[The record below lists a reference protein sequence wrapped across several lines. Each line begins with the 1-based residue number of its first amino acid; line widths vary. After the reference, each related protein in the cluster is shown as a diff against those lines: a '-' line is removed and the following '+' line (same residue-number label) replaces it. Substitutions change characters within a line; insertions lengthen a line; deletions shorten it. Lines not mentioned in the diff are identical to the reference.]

1 MAITE
6 PEFTVGIEEEYLL
19 VDKTTR
25 DLCNNPPGTMVQ
37 ECAAL
42 CGGQVSPEFLRS
54 QIEVGTR
61 PCRTIAE
68 ARADLGT
75 LRRAVIQVA
84 GKYGLA
90 PVAASTHPFG
100 SWHEQLLTEKER
112 YNILEHD
119 MQAAARRLLIC
130 GMHVHV
136 GIADDELR
144 IDLLNQF
151 NYFLPHLLA
160 LSCSSPFWEGDNT
173 GLMCYR
179 LTVFDALQRTGI
191 AEQFSSYAEYERHI
205 NILKSAGVID
215 DASKIWWDL
224 RPSARYPTLE
234 VRIMD
239 VCTDTDDAASLAA
252 LTVCIM
258 RMLYRLRKN
267 NQRWRTYARM
277 LVTENR
283 WRAMRYGPDEGL
295 IDFGKGEIVP
305 FSVLLDELID
315 LVEDDAG
322 ALDCTSQVRRARTI
336 LERGTSAHRQL
347 MTYKMAVSS
356 GMDRQEALHA
366 VVDMLIEE
374 TNPDIKSTDAK
385 FEYSGSE

>member
-1 MAITE
+1 MAIPE
-6 PEFTVGIEEEYLL
+6 PEFSVGVEEEYLL
-19 VDKTTR
+19 VDKNTR
-25 DLCNNPPGTMVQ
+25 DLCSNPPVTMVQ
-37 ECAAL
+37 ECENL
-42 CGGQVSPEFLRS
+42 CEGQVSPEFLKS

-61 PCRTIAE
+61 PGRTIADV
-68 ARADLGT
+68 RADLIS
-75 LRRAVIQVA
+75 LRHAVIEVA
-84 GKYGLA
+84 DRYGLA
-90 PVAASTHPFG
+90 PIAASTHPFG
-100 SWHEQLLTEKER
+100 SWQQQQHTEKER
-112 YNILEHD
+112 YHILEHD
-119 MQAAARRLLIC
+119 MQAAARRMLIC

-136 GIADDELR
+136 GIADDDLR
-144 IDLLNQF
+144 VDLLNQF

-160 LSCSSPFWEGDNT
+160 LSCSSPFWEGENT
-173 GLMCYR
+173 GLLSYR

-234 VRIMD
+234 MRIAD
-239 VCTDTDDAASLAA
+239 VCTHVDDAISLAA
-252 LTVCIM
+252 LTVCVM

-267 NQRWRTYARM
+267 NQRWRAYARM

-305 FSVLLDELID
+305 FSVLLEEMLELIE
-315 LVEDDAG
+315 EDAK
-322 ALDCTSQVRRARTI
+322 ALDCVREVQHSRTI
-336 LERGTSAHRQL
+336 LERGTSAHRQIK
-347 MTYKMAVSS
+347 TYEQAVRS
-356 GMDRQEALHA
+356 GMSKQDALCA

-374 TNPDIKSTDAK
+374 TRIRSV
-385 FEYSGSE
+385 

>member
-1 MAITE
+1 MVLPE
-6 PEFTVGIEEEYLL
+6 PEFSVGIEEEYLL
-19 VDKTTR
+19 VDKSTR
-25 DLCNNPPGTMVQ
+25 DLCNDPPDNMVE

-42 CGGQVSPEFLRS
+42 CGGQVTPEFLRS

-68 ARADLGT
+68 ARADLAS

-84 GKYGLA
+84 GHYDLA
-90 PVAASTHPFG
+90 PIAASTHPFG
-100 SWHEQLLTEKER
+100 SWHEQLPTPKER

-144 IDLLNQF
+144 IDLMNQF

-160 LSCSSPFWEGDNT
+160 LSCSSPFWEGEDT
-173 GLMCYR
+173 GLLCYR
-179 LTVFDALQRTGI
+179 LTVFDALVRTGLP
-191 AEQFSSYAEYERHI
+191 EQFSSYGEYQRHV
-205 NILKSAGVID
+205 NILRTAGVVE

-234 VRIMD
+234 TRIMD
-239 VCTDTDDAASLAA
+239 VCTDLDDAACLAA
-252 LTVCIM
+252 LTVCLM
-258 RMLYRLRKN
+258 RMLYRLRKD
-267 NQRWRTYARM
+267 NQRWRAYSRM
-277 LVTENR
+277 LVSENR

-295 IDFGKGEIVP
+295 IDFGRGEIVP
-305 FSVLLDELID
+305 FAALLDELLE
-315 LVEDDAG
+315 LVEEDAA
-322 ALDCTSQVRRARTI
+322 ALDCAAEVAHAGAI
-336 LERGTSAHRQL
+336 LERGTSAHRQVRA
-347 MTYKMAVSS
+347 YRQAVES

-366 VVDMLIEE
+366 VVDMLIDE
-374 TNPDIKSTDAK
+374 TNPDIASRCDGK
-385 FEYSGSE
+385 